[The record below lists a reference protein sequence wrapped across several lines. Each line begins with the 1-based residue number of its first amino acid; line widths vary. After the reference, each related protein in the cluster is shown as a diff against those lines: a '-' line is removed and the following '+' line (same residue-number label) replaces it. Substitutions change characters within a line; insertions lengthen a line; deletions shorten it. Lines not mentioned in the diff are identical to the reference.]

1 MPWPQ
6 LGHSCSTVARV
17 DFRFIVCSVLPDA
30 QAGAALAFVRVSRG
44 SAALDSP
51 NEQEA
56 PQFEHCSGSLAGISR
71 KPPQWPQNKFPPME
85 STTRRFSAIP
95 ARVRRLWG
103 LCVRFCVCLLRALR
117 RSRSICDH
125 ARQRQVLSSNRCVVS
140 GRARGC
146 GMADAGVMRRRAAVV
161 SAGAGAMERPRWHL
175 CHGCRTA
182 CCGCRS
188 VCRVAVVRT
197 RLQRCAPAK
206 IGYERCRRSL
216 RRNLIDFSLQTRACR
231 LQRASGM

>member
-17 DFRFIVCSVLPDA
+17 DFRFTVCSVRPEA

-44 SAALDSP
+44 SAALDSV
-51 NEQEA
+51 NKHEA
-56 PQFEHCSGSLAGISR
+56 PQFEHCSGSLAGIS
-71 KPPQWPQNKFPPME
+71 KKLPQWPQKRLPPME

-125 ARQRQVLSSNRCVVS
+125 ARQRQVLSSNSWVS
-140 GRARGC
+140 SAGARDVSRR
-146 GMADAGVMRRRAAVV
+146 DAGVVQCRSAVV
-161 SAGAGAMERPRWHL
+161 RHP
-175 CHGCRTA
+175 HGCNGMAGTGVTAAAATA

-188 VCRVAVVRT
+188 VRSQFVRT
-197 RLQRCAPAK
+197 RSQRCAPAK
-206 IGYERCRRSL
+206 IGYERCRRVV
-216 RRNLIDFSLQTRACR
+216 RRSPIALSPRHRA
-231 LQRASGM
+231 AAA